1 MYYVYMLTNK
11 YNKVLYTGMTN
22 DLHRRLFEHKDKR
35 NEGFSAK
42 YNTHKLVYY
51 ETSSDV
57 KAAIAREKQLKGWKR
72 EKKDVLINGMNPE
85 WRDLSEDWKE

>member
-1 MYYVYMLTNK
+1 MYYVYMLTNR
-11 YNKVLYTGMTN
+11 YNKVLYIGVTN
-22 DLHRRLFEHKDKR
+22 DLQRRLFEHRGENK
-35 NEGFSAK
+35 ESFSQQ

-57 KAAIAREKQLKGWKR
+57 KAAIAREKQLKGWR
-72 EKKDVLINGMNPE
+72 RDKKDTLINSINPL

>member
-11 YNKVLYTGMTN
+11 YNKVLYTGVTN
-22 DLHRRLFEHKDKR
+22 DLQRRLFEHKDENKD
-35 NEGFSAK
+35 GFSAK

-51 ETSSDV
+51 ETTSDA
-57 KAAIAREKQLKGWKR
+57 KAAIAREKQLKGWR
-72 EKKDVLINGMNPE
+72 RDKKDALINSMNPL